1 MRLLIFFLIYATSV
15 SAQEMDSLAYANMK
29 SIVEYLASDALMGR
43 AAGSAQEK
51 IVAEFI
57 SEKLKRSG
65 YKVKKQKFSFEFD
78 SLEYKSQNV
87 IGFINN
93 RKDSTLLITA
103 HYDHLGMGEHKS
115 LSQSGEIHN
124 GADDNA
130 SGVAIMLQLAEHL
143 ADSIQNYNLLFV
155 SYSGHELGLYGSK
168 YFSEHLCSKYKKMAL
183 ALNMDMVG
191 RMDSQSNCYFEAMN
205 LNVESLVSKREN
217 VKWISSTKER
227 LNILDSKWFSE
238 KGVPSLTISTG
249 NHLDYHRS
257 TDDVEYINWKG
268 MERIQRD
275 LKQWILSSYR

>member
-1 MRLLIFFLIYATSV
+1 
-15 SAQEMDSLAYANMK
+15 
-29 SIVEYLASDALMGR
+29 
-43 AAGSAQEK
+43 
-51 IVAEFI
+51 
-57 SEKLKRSG
+57 
-65 YKVKKQKFSFEFD
+65 
-78 SLEYKSQNV
+78 
-87 IGFINN
+87 
-93 RKDSTLLITA
+93 
-103 HYDHLGMGEHKS
+103 
-115 LSQSGEIHN
+115 
-124 GADDNA
+124 
-130 SGVAIMLQLAEHL
+130 
-143 ADSIQNYNLLFV
+143 
-155 SYSGHELGLYGSK
+155 
-168 YFSEHLCSKYKKMAL
+168 MAL